1 MPSLPAFPHLP
12 TSVYFAA
19 GVVVALLVEWL
30 LLRLGRRRYLV
41 LGQSEATQLMIVHIG
56 RIADSI
62 DRLASA
68 MESRNRAED
77 KQPGNVGM
85 PMFGG

>member
-1 MPSLPAFPHLP
+1 MPSLLAIPHLP

-19 GVVVALLVEWL
+19 GVVIALLLEWL

-41 LGQSEATQLMIVHIG
+41 LGQSEATQLVIVHIG
-56 RIADSI
+56 RMADSI

-68 MESRNRAED
+68 MESRNRTDD
-77 KQPGNVGM
+77 KQAGNVGL
-85 PMFGG
+85 PMFGS

>member
-1 MPSLPAFPHLP
+1 M
-12 TSVYFAA
+12 YFAA

-41 LGQSEATQLMIVHIG
+41 LGQSEATQLAIVHIG

-68 MESRNRAED
+68 MESRNRTGD
-77 KQPGNVGM
+77 HQTGNVGL
-85 PMFGG
+85 PTFGR

>member
-1 MPSLPAFPHLP
+1 MPSLLAFPHLP
-12 TSVYFAA
+12 TGVYLAA
-19 GVVVALLVEWL
+19 GFVAALLVEWL

-41 LGQSEATQLMIVHIG
+41 LGQSEATQLAIVHIG

-68 MESRNRAED
+68 MESRNQTER
-77 KQPGNVGM
+77 N
-85 PMFGG
+85 

>member
-1 MPSLPAFPHLP
+1 MPSLLALPHLP

-19 GVVVALLVEWL
+19 GVVVVLLVEWL

-41 LGQSEATQLMIVHIG
+41 LGQSEATQLAIIHIG

-68 MESRNRAED
+68 MESRNRTED
-77 KQPGNVGM
+77 DRTGNVGM
-85 PMFGG
+85 PMFGS

>member
-1 MPSLPAFPHLP
+1 MPSLLALPHLP

-19 GVVVALLVEWL
+19 GVVVVLLVEWL

-41 LGQSEATQLMIVHIG
+41 LGQSEATQLAIIHIG
-56 RIADSI
+56 RIADAI

-68 MESRNRAED
+68 MESRNRTED
-77 KQPGNVGM
+77 DRTGNVGM
-85 PMFGG
+85 PMFGS

>member
-1 MPSLPAFPHLP
+1 
-12 TSVYFAA
+12 VYFAA

-41 LGQSEATQLMIVHIG
+41 LGQSEATQLAIVHIG

-68 MESRNRAED
+68 LESRNRTEGNHT
-77 KQPGNVGM
+77 GNVGM
-85 PMFGG
+85 PTFGG

>member
-1 MPSLPAFPHLP
+1 MPSLSAFAHLP

-19 GVVVALLVEWL
+19 GVVVALLIEWL

-41 LGQSEATQLMIVHIG
+41 LGQSEATQLAIVHIG
-56 RIADSI
+56 RIADAI

-68 MESRNRAED
+68 MESRNRMEGD
-77 KQPGNVGM
+77 QTGNVGL
-85 PMFGG
+85 PMFGS

>member
-1 MPSLPAFPHLP
+1 VPSLLAIPHGP

-41 LGQSEATQLMIVHIG
+41 LGQSEATQLAIVHIG

-68 MESRNRAED
+68 MESRNRTEGD
-77 KQPGNVGM
+77 HTGNVGM
-85 PMFGG
+85 PTFGG

>member
-1 MPSLPAFPHLP
+1 MPSLALPHLP

-19 GVVVALLVEWL
+19 GVVVVLLVEWL

-41 LGQSEATQLMIVHIG
+41 LGQSEATQLAIIHIG

-68 MESRNRAED
+68 MESKNRTEGN
-77 KQPGNVGM
+77 QTGNVGM
-85 PMFGG
+85 PMFGS

>member
-1 MPSLPAFPHLP
+1 MPSLLAIPQLP

-41 LGQSEATQLMIVHIG
+41 LGQSEATQLAIVHIG

-68 MESRNRAED
+68 MESRDRTE
-77 KQPGNVGM
+77 GNPIGKVGM
-85 PMFGG
+85 PMIGR

>member
-1 MPSLPAFPHLP
+1 MPSLLAIPHWP

-41 LGQSEATQLMIVHIG
+41 LGQSEATQLAIVHIG

-68 MESRNRAED
+68 LESRNRTEGNHT
-77 KQPGNVGM
+77 GNVGM
-85 PMFGG
+85 PTFGG

>member
-1 MPSLPAFPHLP
+1 MPSLLAIPHWP
-12 TSVYFAA
+12 TSVYFTA

-41 LGQSEATQLMIVHIG
+41 IGQSEATQLVIVHIG

-68 MESRNRAED
+68 MESRNRMED
-77 KQPGNVGM
+77 KQTGNVGM
-85 PMFGG
+85 PMIGR